1 MTRTSMSHWNPNAPR
16 TAWLTARDP
25 FALMESLFNG
35 EMSRGEELSNRT
47 WAPPVDVRETEES
60 FVVTAELPGLSKDD
74 ISITL
79 ENNILKLAG
88 ERRFE
93 RDTKEEEFHRIER
106 SYGSFTRAF
115 SLPSRVTSDN
125 VAAEFKDGILTITVP
140 KAAEARPRRIEIA

>member
-1 MTRTSMSHWNPNAPR
+1 MTPTSMSRLNPNAR

-25 FALMESLFNG
+25 FSLMESLFNG
-35 EMSRGEELSNRT
+35 ELGRGEELSNRT
-47 WAPPVDVRETEES
+47 WAPPVDIRETEES
-60 FVVTAELPGLSKDD
+60 YVVTAELPGLSKDD

-79 ENNILKLAG
+79 ENNILKLSG

-93 RDTKEEEFHRIER
+93 KDTKEEEFHRIER

-115 SLPSRVTSDN
+115 SLPSRVTTDN
-125 VAAEFKDGILTITVP
+125 VSADFNDGILTITVP